1 METNFLSKFQV
12 DTTSNNK
19 VIDLWIPVENTSYFN
34 YIKTDWKQFFLTN
47 QLTESFWFLSFTETI
62 NKIIITRNLTHDLL
76 ITTRNFCSREM
87 DILSL
92 WGERESITLL

>member
-47 QLTESFWFLSFTETI
+47 QL
-62 NKIIITRNLTHDLL
+62 
-76 ITTRNFCSREM
+76 
-87 DILSL
+87 
-92 WGERESITLL
+92 